1 MAWQVVI
8 YFKPEVYLSLIS
20 PAMGNS
26 GNLSLRHMFLAFLV
40 VLIWGTN
47 FIAVFVA
54 LKSYPPFLLSAVR
67 FALSA
72 LPWVFILPKPDAP
85 LKFVLGY
92 GVFNFA
98 LQFGLLF
105 SGIHLGLSPGLA
117 SLLLQISVFFSMGLA
132 FLFFKER
139 SSLLKISGS
148 LISFVGIGIVAT
160 HIQGEATL
168 TGLVL
173 TLLAAFAWAAG
184 NMFTKK
190 VNAQSPLSLVVWGNL
205 IALPFMAVV
214 SVTIEGPAL
223 IVHSIQSTS
232 WTVIA
237 ALFYIVYLS
246 THIGY
251 GAWGF
256 LLKSYSASAVV
267 PFTLLIPV
275 VGFLSSAAFLGE
287 DLPWWKIVAS
297 LFIMGGLVFGLLGG
311 ELRRVFRISNPGK
324 ENRYI

>member
-1 MAWQVVI
+1 
-8 YFKPEVYLSLIS
+8 
-20 PAMGNS
+20 
-26 GNLSLRHMFLAFLV
+26 MFLALLI

-67 FALSA
+67 FGLSA
-72 LPWVFILPKPDAP
+72 LPWVFILPKPNAP
-85 LKFVLGY
+85 FKFILGY

-117 SLLLQISVFFSMGLA
+117 SLLLQVSVFFSMGLA
-132 FLFFKER
+132 FLFFKEKPG
-139 SSLLKISGS
+139 LLKIYGS
-148 LISFVGIGIVAT
+148 LISFVGIGIVAL
-160 HIQGEATL
+160 HIDGRATL
-168 TGLVL
+168 IGLVL
-173 TLLAAFAWAAG
+173 TLLAAVAWAAG

-205 IALPFMAVV
+205 IAFPFMTIV
-214 SVTIEGPAL
+214 SITMEGPTV
-223 IVHSIQSTS
+223 IEHSLQNTS
-232 WTVIA
+232 WAIVA
-237 ALFYIVYLS
+237 AVFYIVYIS

-275 VGFLSSAAFLGE
+275 VGFLSSAVFLGE

-297 LFIMGGLVFGLLGG
+297 LFIMGGLVFALLGEGVHGLLQ
-311 ELRRVFRISNPGK
+311 ISNTKKKDNSLPG
-324 ENRYI
+324 EGGSV